1 MANQHNKQYYIIMNH
16 LEKLI
21 GLKVGGTRVVPI
33 VSKIVILFAI
43 LLLVSNFSSNFINL
57 TLNRGEL
64 LKLANRLL
72 VKDLKEIYGQASN
85 QHDIFE
91 FSRDLTDAIDT
102 ISGSARREL
111 TGKRSFAAGIRV
123 DGSLFFWASASAA
136 PAYFDDQTAL
146 ASMRTSLESGDGEGI
161 LRFRLN
167 GSEYFSVYKYH
178 AKWQAFLLRAEEE
191 SEFYASTRSVFFRV
205 SLIIILMTL
214 VCLVVGIILLRR
226 ILRFV
231 NRFATE
237 LMRMQNDQKLEL
249 IDLSDAP
256 NDDVTYMGASF
267 NSLASTIDNLLVI
280 FRRFVTQDIS
290 KKAYADKNIR
300 LEGTTK
306 DLSILFTDI
315 KGFTYMTET
324 LGNDIIDLLNLHYDK
339 AISHI
344 HKVDG
349 IVGSI
354 IGDALLAVFGT
365 LETRANKSQA
375 ALEAAINI
383 QYVAAELRTAL
394 KHKSD
399 AILRTRGHLLPAEER
414 VLKAILLEV
423 GVGID
428 GGEVFYGNIGSY
440 ERMANTVIGDNV
452 NSSSRLEGLTRIY
465 KVPIICSEYI
475 RNDVLSARA
484 DYRFVELDQV
494 QVKGKMEGKKIYWPV
509 PLVKVDEAFERQAVQ
524 FELGLGHYY
533 TGHWDMAGTVW
544 QGCEL
549 PMMEEFNNR
558 LALTR
563 PENWNGIWAMTTK

>member
-1 MANQHNKQYYIIMNH
+1 MNH

-21 GLKVGGTRVVPI
+21 GLKIGDTRVVPI
-33 VSKIVILFAI
+33 VSKIVVLFAI

-57 TLNRGEL
+57 TMNRGEL

-72 VKDLKEIYGQASN
+72 VKDLKDLYGQASN
-85 QHDIFE
+85 QHDIYE
-91 FSRDLTDAIDT
+91 FSRNLDDALET
-102 ISGSARREL
+102 IGNSALREL
-111 TGKRSFAAGIRV
+111 SGERSFAAGIQA
-123 DGSLFFWASASAA
+123 DGSLLFWASRTEKPVRFTDAA
-136 PAYFDDQTAL
+136 AL
-146 ASMRTSLESGDGEGI
+146 SEMTRTLAEADGEGI
-161 LRFRLN
+161 LRFQLN
-167 GSEYFSVYKYH
+167 GRGYFSVYKYH
-178 AKWQAFLLRAEEE
+178 PKWQAFLIRAEEE
-191 SEFYASTRSVFFRV
+191 SEFYSATRAVFLRV

-214 VCLVVGIILLRR
+214 VCLVVGIVLLRR

-231 NRFATE
+231 NRFAHE
-237 LMRMQNDQKLEL
+237 LMRMQREQRLEL

-280 FRRFVTQDIS
+280 FRRFVTQDVAR
-290 KKAYADKNIR
+290 KAYADRNIR

-339 AISHI
+339 AIAHI
-344 HKVDG
+344 HKEEG

-365 LETRANKSQA
+365 LEGFHNKSLA
-375 ALEAAINI
+375 ALNAAVNI
-383 QYVAAELRTAL
+383 QRVAGDLRSAL
-394 KHKSD
+394 RQKSEAIMHK
-399 AILRTRGHLLPAEER
+399 RGHLLPAEER

-440 ERMANTVIGDNV
+440 ERMTNTVIGDNV

-465 KVPIICSEYI
+465 RVPIICSEYI
-475 RNDVLSARA
+475 RNDALSVQAP
-484 DYRFVELDQV
+484 YRFVELDQV
-494 QVKGKMEGKKIYWPV
+494 QVKGKLEGKKIYWPV
-509 PLVKVDEAFERQAVQ
+509 PLAQAGEDFERQAVA
-524 FELGLGHYY
+524 FEQGLAHYY
-533 TGHWDMAGTVW
+533 EGDWRKAEACW

-549 PMMEEFNNR
+549 PMLEEFRMR
-558 LALTR
+558 LAMTR